1 MQRRHSEL
9 NNRKST
15 FQNLSEEINNK
26 LAIKNELI
34 EKNFQET
41 FNKSIL
47 NRQKIEKRRRE
58 IENENRRCSSELR
71 SDIT

>member
-34 EKNFQET
+34 EKNFHET

>member
-15 FQNLSEEINNK
+15 FQNLSAEINNK